1 MIQMTLMQLWTSF
14 PLEDAT
20 RSNCGF
26 RNIRPEITLYR
37 PLPYIVNGYEA
48 IKHEY
53 PFMAALMNRQRQ
65 FCGGSLI
72 DDNHILT
79 AAHCVAH
86 MSKYDVQNLRVRLG
100 DHNIKQTQRQI
111 MWRKGLRE

>member
-1 MIQMTLMQLWTSF
+1 MIIIYYNLFFKQVFGVCCNNTAPLEIPEDIPTQTVDDTDDVDAIVDEF

-53 PFMAALMNRQRQ
+53 PFMVSYCS
-65 FCGGSLI
+65 F
-72 DDNHILT
+72 T
-79 AAHCVAH
+79 
-86 MSKYDVQNLRVRLG
+86 K
-100 DHNIKQTQRQI
+100 
-111 MWRKGLRE
+111 